1 MRALSVANVTNGA
14 GAESKNQEGEI
25 AVTIATKPRALVLAL
40 AVAAA
45 LLAAGSA
52 SSRTDA
58 GAAKPKPKPNSTAIL
73 IKKSKSESG
82 LVVYGN
88 PPAANFNAFV
98 AAFNKKYPWIKV
110 SESDLEDTTIFSKY
124 ASEAAQ
130 SSRTADLLIAS
141 APNMWVY
148 AARQHYALN
157 YTPKGLSKF
166 PKYAR
171 QYNGIYVMSPDPA
184 IIVYNKLLLKD
195 NVPTSLTA
203 IANDSS
209 TYNKVT
215 GYSVDNLFGYTALYG
230 YVQLKGWSALQKIG
244 KSRYVPSGN
253 VAAQLQVVS
262 QGGARAAYLTSP
274 TARFRIDSDS
284 RLKTILDWSY
294 AKDGTPIV
302 PRGIAVT
309 RKAAS
314 PASAKLFLDFIFS
327 RAGQQAMC
335 DAGFTSFMKGFK
347 PAGGCR
353 NTLADVY
360 AKVGKKNVFNP
371 GFTQKF
377 VNARPAFAKRWHNI
391 FG

>member
-1 MRALSVANVTNGA
+1 MAIRARAAVFAVVAC
-14 GAESKNQEGEI
+14 
-25 AVTIATKPRALVLAL
+25 
-40 AVAAA
+40 AA
-45 LLAAGSA
+45 LLAAGAA
-52 SSRTDA
+52 SPRTDA
-58 GAAKPKPKPNSTAIL
+58 GAAKPKPKPDSTANL
-73 IKKSKSESG
+73 IKRSKSESG

-98 AAFNKKYPWIKV
+98 AAFNKRYPWIKV
-110 SESDLEDTTIFSKY
+110 TEFDLEDTTIFSKY

-130 SSRTADLLIAS
+130 GARSADLLIAS

-148 AARQHYALN
+148 AARQHYAAR

-166 PKYAR
+166 PKYAK
-171 QYNGIYVMSPDPA
+171 QYNGIYIMSPDPA

-195 NVPTSLTA
+195 KVPTSLTE

-209 TYNKVT
+209 AYNKVT

-230 YVQLKGWSALQKIG
+230 YVQLKGWSNLTKIG

-262 QGGARAAYLTSP
+262 QGGAKATYLTSP
-274 TARFRIDSDS
+274 TARFRIASDS
-284 RLKTILDWSY
+284 RLGQILDWSY

-302 PRGIAVT
+302 PRGIAIT
-309 RKAAS
+309 KKADS
-314 PASAKLFLDFIFS
+314 PASAKLFLDFVFS
-327 RAGQQAMC
+327 KAGQQAIC
-335 DAGFTSFMKGFK
+335 DAGFTSYMKGFK
-347 PAGGCR
+347 PSGGCR

-360 AKVGKKNVFNP
+360 AKVGAKHVFNP
-371 GFTQKF
+371 GFTQRF
-377 VNARPAFAKRWHNI
+377 VNARPSFTKRWHSI